1 MEVSALG
8 MRATKKKKKQKKLF
22 NLKSFIENAFSQL
35 LAPEMET
42 EPTWHKRILF

>member
-1 MEVSALG
+1 
-8 MRATKKKKKQKKLF
+8 MRATKKKKNKKLF
-22 NLKSFIENAFSQL
+22 NLKSFTENAFSQL